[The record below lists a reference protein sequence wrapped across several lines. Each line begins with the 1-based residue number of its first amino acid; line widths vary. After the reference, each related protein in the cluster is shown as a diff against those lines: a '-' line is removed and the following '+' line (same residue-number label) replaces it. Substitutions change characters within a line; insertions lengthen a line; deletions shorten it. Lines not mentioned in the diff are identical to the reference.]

1 MKKKKLII
9 AAAAVIA
16 VLGAAVFTLKNLTGG
31 NSGAPGGAQGGKGGP
46 GASQEVS
53 YTVVKTE
60 NPHYG
65 DVSVSSSLTGTVEAS
80 DVVHVYAKASGDV
93 TAVNVIAGDYVEAGQ
108 VIMTIDTE
116 QVSSAEN
123 QLESAEV
130 SLNSAKSTLSRMQIL
145 YDGGD
150 ITQQEYEQYQDQYKS
165 AQLNYES
172 AKLNYDKQLSYSSIT
187 APISGRVESV
197 GVEVYDHVN
206 NNAELAVI
214 SGEGDK
220 RITTYVSERMVQH
233 LSEGDEIEVEK
244 NGKTYTGHLTEIS
257 TIVDT
262 DTGLFK
268 VKAELENTDEIA
280 TGSTVKIIM
289 VTDRS
294 ENVMLVPVD
303 AIYYSGGNA
312 YVYVVNDN
320 IASMKPVTV
329 GLYDTE
335 NAEIKDGLTDDDN
348 VVSTWSN
355 NLYEGAEV
363 RLYDDVYGDSTD
375 IASADNA
382 AAGNTDNG
390 TANASDG
397 NAADGENMHQ
407 GKPDD
412 TAGGPADMQNGAAA
426 ADKTE
431 TVGEENGGEQPAD
444 TVQEQ
449 KAE

>member
-1 MKKKKLII
+1 MKKKKIII
-9 AAAAVIA
+9 AAIAAVAVIGIAAAVI
-16 VLGAAVFTLKNLTGG
+16 KSLTGG
-31 NSGAPGGAQGGKGGP
+31 NAGAPGAQGGHGGP
-46 GASQEVS
+46 GAQQDVS

-60 NPHYG
+60 KPHYG

-93 TAVNVIAGDYVEAGQ
+93 TAVNVLAGDYVEAGQ

-197 GVEVYDHVN
+197 GVEVYDHIN
-206 NNAELAVI
+206 SNAELAVI

-233 LSEGDEIEVEK
+233 LSEGDAIEVEK

-257 TIVDT
+257 TIVDA

-268 VKAELENTDEIA
+268 VKAELESTDEIA
-280 TGSTVKIIM
+280 TGSSVKIIM
-289 VTDRS
+289 VTDKS

-312 YVYVVNDN
+312 YVYVVNDSK
-320 IASMKPVTV
+320 ASMKPVTV

-335 NAEIKDGLTDDDN
+335 NAEIKDGLSDDDN

-355 NLYEGAEV
+355 NLYEGASV
-363 RLYDDVYGDSTD
+363 RLYDDVYGDNASAD
-375 IASADNA
+375 GASADNA
-382 AAGNTDNG
+382 APDGSDDNAAAGNI
-390 TANASDG
+390 SD
-397 NAADGENMHQ
+397 
-407 GKPDD
+407 GKPDAKLD
-412 TAGGPADMQNGAAA
+412 NAAAGPADMQSDGAAE
-426 ADKTE
+426 DKTAVE
-431 TVGEENGGEQPAD
+431 GNEAAGAQSAD
-444 TVQEQ
+444 AVQEQ

>member
-1 MKKKKLII
+1 MKKKRIII

-16 VLGAAVFTLKNLTGG
+16 VIGIAAAGIKSLTGG
-31 NSGAPGGAQGGKGGP
+31 KAGAQGMHGGQGGAPGGQ
-46 GASQEVS
+46 QEVS

-60 NPHYG
+60 KPHYG

-93 TAVNVIAGDYVEAGQ
+93 TAVNVLAGDYVEAGQ

-130 SLNSAKSTLSRMQIL
+130 SLNSAKSTLGRMQIL

-197 GVEVYDHVN
+197 GVEVYDHIN
-206 NNAELAVI
+206 SNAELAVI

-233 LSEGDEIEVEK
+233 LSEGDEIQVEK

-257 TIVDT
+257 TIVDA

-280 TGSTVKIIM
+280 TGSSVKIIM
-289 VTDRS
+289 VTDKS

-312 YVYVVNDN
+312 YVYVVKDGKT
-320 IASMKPVTV
+320 SMKPVTV

-335 NAEIKDGLTDDDN
+335 NAEIKEGLTDEDD
-348 VVSTWSN
+348 VVSTWSS
-355 NLYEGAEV
+355 NLYEGANV
-363 RLYDDVYGDSTD
+363 RLYDDVY
-375 IASADNA
+375 NE
-382 AAGNTDNG
+382 
-390 TANASDG
+390 
-397 NAADGENMHQ
+397 NAADGNTEPAAQ
-407 GKPDD
+407 DSIGKAASSSDDKPTAGTRSDKPDKAAGAAENGIDAAGSDEAPQPEGEAD
-412 TAGGPADMQNGAAA
+412 TAPQPEQ
-426 ADKTE
+426 E
-431 TVGEENGGEQPAD
+431 T
-444 TVQEQ
+444 
-449 KAE
+449 K